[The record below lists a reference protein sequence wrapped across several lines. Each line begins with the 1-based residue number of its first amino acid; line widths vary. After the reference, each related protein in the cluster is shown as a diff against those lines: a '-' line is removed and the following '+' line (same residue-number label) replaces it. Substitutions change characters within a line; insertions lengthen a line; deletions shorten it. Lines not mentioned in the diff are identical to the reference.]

1 MFERIGQMLAAL
13 AIDPFQDL
21 DVARLVVPFEQIVRV
36 NREAEIVHEGLGT
49 PLDQMVVKPARLVAQ
64 PLQPR
69 RPLLRQLARVDLE
82 REGFRPH
89 RFAPLDGRLARGFA
103 GLAVLVLDGFSGGL
117 GHGGGESEK
126 KNGRKGCLVYA
137 MGQAVWQAFSRLF
150 AFFSDSRASLLTAL
164 KDGLCARQ
172 NLIKP
177 LKVKCPSDGE
187 ARRHLAAKRAE
198 NQGPSGAPV
207 PPMAAI

>member
-117 GHGGGESEK
+117 GHGAARAK
-126 KNGRKGCLVYA
+126 ARKGCGSYTSP
-137 MGQAVWQAFSRLF
+137 QAVWQAFLRLCVLFCRF
-150 AFFSDSRASLLTAL
+150 ARLASPRPEGRGLRSAKSD
-164 KDGLCARQ
+164 Q
-172 NLIKP
+172 
-177 LKVKCPSDGE
+177 
-187 ARRHLAAKRAE
+187 
-198 NQGPSGAPV
+198 SG
-207 PPMAAI
+207 

>member
-69 RPLLRQLARVDLE
+69 RAFLRQLARVDLE

-89 RFAPLDGRLARGFA
+89 RFAPLDGRFARGFA
-103 GLAVLVLDGFSGGL
+103 GLAVLVLDGFFCGL
-117 GHGGGESEK
+117 GHGGGESEGK
-126 KNGRKGCLVYA
+126 KRKGCWFIRWPA
-137 MGQAVWQAFSRLF
+137 PFGKRFRGFFDS
-150 AFFSDSRASLLTAL
+150 FSDSRASLLPAL
-164 KDGLCARQ
+164 KDGVCARQ
-172 NLIKP
+172 NLIKISP
-177 LKVKCPSDGE
+177 SNLSFSGVWAMARKSACVLKS
-187 ARRHLAAKRAE
+187 
-198 NQGPSGAPV
+198 
-207 PPMAAI
+207 